1 MRSFFRNLFSDPWQC
16 YSLFHFYTHD
26 HQFRAKFGT
35 QVTLRNVMNAETSNV
50 LKRPRTGNSLRQIV
64 WSFFTHPRQRNVWH
78 TNDSFTSS
86 FGEICWSH
94 VGFVTIPAFFGYLDY
109 VDLNIGAWMISTYE
123 LEFSDK
129 NENVHTADT
138 VEVPY
143 IPRIFLTNKSKS

>member
-1 MRSFFRNLFSDPWQC
+1 
-16 YSLFHFYTHD
+16 
-26 HQFRAKFGT
+26 
-35 QVTLRNVMNAETSNV
+35 MNAETSNV
-50 LKRPRTGNSLRQIV
+50 TKKTTNRELTETNCMKFL
-64 WSFFTHPRQRNVWH
+64 THPRQRNVWH

-109 VDLNIGAWMISTYE
+109 VDLNIRAWMISTYE